1 VAARRSPEVNP
12 MTNALDALLRPRSV
26 ALIGASNR
34 PRSLGGMITE
44 RFLAA
49 GFTGRFYPVNPKQAE
64 VHSHPAFAS
73 IQEVPGEVDLAIIV
87 VPRDGVLP
95 ALEQCRQKNVGAV
108 SVITA
113 GFREAG
119 EEGLRLEEQL
129 LEALG
134 PMRMIGPN
142 CMGQMNTDP
151 AVRLDGTFSPVPAL
165 PGPIAFASQSGALGV
180 VVLNICH
187 ERSIGFSQFVSL
199 GNKADVTENDLIAA
213 WEDDPAAPV
222 VALYLESFSDAM
234 ALRPL
239 AERASRKKPIV
250 LVKAGRT
257 SAGARAAS
265 SHTGALAG
273 ADAAYGALC
282 EQTGMIRAESVEQLL
297 DVAMLLSRAP
307 LPAGRRVAVQTNA
320 GGPAILAT
328 DAIIGQGLEMASLA
342 ETTQAALR
350 EQLPAE
356 AAVGNPVDMI
366 ASAGPDEYAACL
378 QRILADPAVDAVVT
392 ITVQP
397 PLYAATDILD
407 ALRPVIAS
415 ADKPVLTVF
424 LAGPELMDH
433 VRSLPEPP
441 PVFRSVEGA
450 AAALSHAATYA
461 TWRDRQETATAARP
475 MDHGAIAAE
484 LARSREREDGYLP
497 ADATFRTLELAGLPV
512 VPWRLVDAVEELPR
526 AGEEVGYP
534 VVLKAEASGLV
545 HKSDVGGVAVDLRDA
560 AALTAAGER
569 MVRRLDDADVPAG
582 SRRWLVQAFRP
593 GGREVIVGGHR
604 DPSCGPMVMF
614 GLGGRYVE
622 VFGDVRFALAPLR
635 GGDAERL
642 VRGIRGYR
650 LLEGVRGE
658 APVADGIAE
667 SALRQVGELLAGHPE
682 IAELDVNPLMLAPSA
697 GDCGIVDARIRVEPG
712 KS

>member
-1 VAARRSPEVNP
+1 
-12 MTNALDALLRPRSV
+12 
-26 ALIGASNR
+26 
-34 PRSLGGMITE
+34 MITE

-49 GFTGRFYPVNPKQAE
+49 GFTGTFHPVNPKQE
-64 VHSHPAFAS
+64 EIHGHRAFPS
-73 IQEVPGEVDLAIIV
+73 VLDVPGEVDLGIVV
-87 VPRDGVLP
+87 VPRDFVLP
-95 ALEQCRQKNVGAV
+95 ALEQCRRKGVRAV

-119 EEGLRLEEQL
+119 PEGERLERQL
-129 LEALG
+129 AEALG

-151 AVRLDGTFSPVPAL
+151 DVRLDGTFSPVPAL
-165 PGPIAFASQSGALGV
+165 AGPIAFASQSGALGV
-180 VVLNICH
+180 VVLNMCH

-199 GNKADVTENDLIAA
+199 GNKADVTENALIAA
-213 WEDDPAAPV
+213 WEDDPAVPV
-222 VALYLESFSDAM
+222 IALYLESFSDAPE
-234 ALRPL
+234 LRPL
-239 AERASRKKPIV
+239 AERVSRRKPIV

-257 SAGARAAS
+257 SAGAKAAS

-273 ADAAYGALC
+273 ADAAYAALC
-282 EQTGMIRAESVEQLL
+282 EQTGIVRTESVEQML

-307 LPAGRRVAVQTNA
+307 LPKGRRIAVQTNA
-320 GGPAILAT
+320 GGPGILAT
-328 DAIIGQGLEMASLA
+328 DALIGQGLEMAGLS
-342 ETTQAALR
+342 EETQAGLR
-350 EQLPAE
+350 EHLPAE

-378 QRILADPAVDAVVT
+378 RKILADPGVDAVVT
-392 ITVQP
+392 IAVQP

-407 ALRPVIAS
+407 ALRPVIAE
-415 ADKPVLTVF
+415 ADKPVLTTF
-424 LAGPELMDH
+424 LTGPELMDH
-433 VRSLPEPP
+433 VKTLQDPP
-441 PVFRSVEGA
+441 PVLRSVEDT
-450 AAALSHAATYA
+450 AAALAHAVAYSE
-461 TWRDRQETATAARP
+461 WRERGTGETAGEP
-475 MDHGAIAAE
+475 MDEEAIAAE
-484 LARSREREDGYLP
+484 LARGREREDRYLP
-497 ADATFRTLELAGLPV
+497 ADATFRALELAGLPV
-512 VPWRLVDAVEELPR
+512 VPWKLVDRLDHLPA

-545 HKSDVGGVAVDLRDA
+545 HKSDVGGVAVDLRDEEALSEA
-560 AALTAAGER
+560 AAT
-569 MVRRLDDADVPAG
+569 MSRRLDHAGLSEG

-642 VRGIRGYR
+642 VRGIRGHR

-658 APVADGIAE
+658 APVAEGIAE
-667 SALRQVGELLAGHPE
+667 STLQQVGLLMAHHPE
-682 IAELDVNPLMLAPSA
+682 IAELDINPLMLAPSA
-697 GDCGIVDARIRVEPG
+697 EACGIVDARIRVAPRG
-712 KS
+712 G